1 MSSARGNRGGD
12 PPAAVRGTAA
22 PPVRASFPFDRPAT
36 PARTYVIA
44 EIGTGHLGDRSKARE
59 LIRAAADAGAHCAK
73 FQVVFADEIIHPLT
87 GELNLPGGR
96 VRLYDKFKEVEQD
109 EDFYRFC
116 KEETEAAGMTFLAS
130 PFGLRSAQ
138 ILENLE
144 SLWFKVASPE
154 LNHFPLLER
163 LRSFGKPVVLSSGV
177 SRLEDIERAVEVFE
191 GVPVGLLH
199 CITSYP
205 APPEEYNLRVL
216 RPLSVLFGCPVG
228 VSDHSMDPELVP
240 VIGAAA
246 GSAMVEKHFC
256 LSRLDP
262 GLDDPIALD
271 PQLFRQ
277 MTRAL
282 AEIDAV
288 PEAERDHAVR
298 ERYGGARVEAVLGTG
313 RKRLAPSERA
323 NYERTNRSLHAV
335 NALDAGHR
343 LTADDIA
350 ILRTEKVLRPGLAP
364 RFLSIVMGKT
374 LKRAVPAGEGLTWDD
389 LLD

>member
-1 MSSARGNRGGD
+1 MSSA
-12 PPAAVRGTAA
+12 PANN
-22 PPVRASFPFDRPAT
+22 AT
-36 PARTYVIA
+36 TYVIA

-59 LIRAAADAGAHCAK
+59 LIHAAAESGAHCAK

-96 VRLYDKFKEVEQD
+96 VRLYDKFREVEQN

-130 PFGLRSAQ
+130 PFGLRSAR
-138 ILENLE
+138 ILQNLG
-144 SLWFKVASPE
+144 SSWFKVASPE
-154 LNHFPLLER
+154 LNHFPMLDL

-191 GVPVGLLH
+191 GVPISLLH
-199 CITSYP
+199 CITAYP

-216 RPLSVLFGCPVG
+216 RPLSTLFGCPVG

-240 VIGAAA
+240 VIGRAA
-246 GSAMVEKHFC
+246 GSVMVEKHFC
-256 LSRLDP
+256 LSRQDP

-271 PQLFRQ
+271 PPLFAQ
-277 MTRAL
+277 MTVAL
-282 AEIDAV
+282 ADIDAV
-288 PEAERDHAVR
+288 PEADRDRAVR
-298 ERYGGARVEAVLGTG
+298 ERYGAVRVEAVLGNG
-313 RKRLAPSERA
+313 RKLLAPSERA

-335 NALDAGHR
+335 NALAAGHK
-343 LTADDIA
+343 LTADDLA

-364 RFLSIVMGKT
+364 QFVQTLLGKT
-374 LKRAVPAGEGLTWDD
+374 LKRDVPAGEGLNWDD
-389 LLD
+389 VLD